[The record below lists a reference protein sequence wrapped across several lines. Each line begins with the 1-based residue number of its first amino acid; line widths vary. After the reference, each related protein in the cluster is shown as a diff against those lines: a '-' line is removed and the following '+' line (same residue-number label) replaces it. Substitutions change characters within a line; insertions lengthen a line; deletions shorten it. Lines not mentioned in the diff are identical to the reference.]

1 MSIYVISKYQNNK
14 ECLNIGYAM
23 SQVRGLQLIE
33 EIIKNKYN
41 LTNEDFILKVSQL
54 YIDVWEISVTV
65 NYVTKF
71 YKIHRQD
78 VLI

>member
-33 EIIKNKYN
+33 EIIKDKYN
-41 LTNEDFILKVSQL
+41 LT
-54 YIDVWEISVTV
+54 IDKNKAKKSSIPVPIFNFKKKNKLPGITISS
-65 NYVTKF
+65 
-71 YKIHRQD
+71 
-78 VLI
+78 